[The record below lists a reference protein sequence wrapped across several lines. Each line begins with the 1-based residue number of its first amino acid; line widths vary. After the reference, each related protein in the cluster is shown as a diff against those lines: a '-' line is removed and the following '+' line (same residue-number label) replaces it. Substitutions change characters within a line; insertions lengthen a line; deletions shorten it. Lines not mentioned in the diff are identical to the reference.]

1 MPEKL
6 LQIQNLHKS
15 FKDLEVLKGVDL
27 VVERGEV
34 VVIIGRSGSG
44 KSTLL
49 RCINMIELPERGY
62 MEFTD
67 KEKEF
72 NYELDFANLKIE
84 DSSLQK
90 LRTQIGMVFQQFNLW
105 PHMTALEN
113 VLLGLDKALGVPPKE
128 ATERAEKQL
137 EKMGLSDKL
146 NAYPGTLSGGQ
157 QQRVALARALAL
169 EPALIMFD
177 EATSALD
184 AELVAGI
191 LEEMRRLAEEGMTM
205 IVVTH
210 EIGFA
215 RKVGDRLLFMD
226 QGVVVEEGI
235 PQEVLNN
242 PQHPETQAFLSSMI
256 WE

>member
-15 FKDLEVLKGVDL
+15 FKDLEVLKGINL

-49 RCINMIELPERGY
+49 RCINLIELPELGY
-62 MEFTD
+62 MEFSD
-67 KEKEF
+67 KDKEF
-72 NYELDFANLKIE
+72 NYELDFANLNIQ

-90 LRTQIGMVFQQFNLW
+90 LRTDIGMVFQQFNLW
-105 PHMTALEN
+105 PHMTAVEN
-113 VLLGLDKALGVPPKE
+113 VILGLEKALGVPLEE
-128 ATERAEKQL
+128 AKERATKQL
-137 EKMGLSDKL
+137 EKMGLSDKI
-146 NAYPGTLSGGQ
+146 NDYPGTLSGGQ

-184 AELVAGI
+184 AELVAGM

-256 WE
+256 FE

>member
-15 FKDLEVLKGVDL
+15 FKDLEVLKGVNL

-49 RCINMIELPERGY
+49 RCINLIELPELGH
-62 MEFTD
+62 MEFSD
-67 KEKEF
+67 QEKEF
-72 NYELDFANLKIE
+72 NYELDFANLEIK
-84 DSSLQK
+84 DSALQK
-90 LRTQIGMVFQQFNLW
+90 LRTDIGMVFQQFNLW
-105 PHMTALEN
+105 PHMTAVEN
-113 VLLGLDKALGVPPKE
+113 VMLGLEKALVVPLKE
-128 ATERAEKQL
+128 AKERAIKQL
-137 EKMGLSDKL
+137 EKMGLSDKI

-242 PQHPETQAFLSSMI
+242 PQHPKTQAFLSSMI

>member
-1 MPEKL
+1 MPEKI

-15 FKDLEVLKGVDL
+15 FNDLEVLNGINI

-49 RCINMIELPERGY
+49 RCINLIEKPEIGS
-62 MEFTD
+62 MQFSD
-67 KEKEF
+67 QKKGF
-72 NYELDFANLKIE
+72 NYELDFANLEIKE
-84 DSSLQK
+84 VTLQK
-90 LRTQIGMVFQQFNLW
+90 MRTDIGMVFQQFNLW
-105 PHMTALEN
+105 PHMTAVEN
-113 VLLGLDKALGVPPKE
+113 VMLGLEKSLDLPPKE
-128 ATERAEKQL
+128 AEERAIKEL
-137 EKMGLSDKL
+137 EKVGLSDKI
-146 NAYPGTLSGGQ
+146 NAHPGILSGGQ

-169 EPALIMFD
+169 EPALMMFD

-226 QGVVVEEGI
+226 QGVVVEEGV

-242 PQHPETQAFLSSMI
+242 PQHPETQEFLSSMTF
-256 WE
+256 E

>member
-62 MEFTD
+62 MEFSD

-113 VLLGLDKALGVPPKE
+113 VLLGLDKAIGVPPKE
-128 ATERAEKQL
+128 AKERATKQL
-137 EKMGLSDKL
+137 EKMGLSDKI

>member
-1 MPEKL
+1 MPDKL

-15 FKDLEVLKGVDL
+15 FKELEVLKGVNL

-49 RCINMIELPERGY
+49 RCINLIELPELGR
-62 MEFTD
+62 MEFRD
-67 KEKEF
+67 QEKDF
-72 NYELDFANLKIE
+72 NYELDFANLKIK

-90 LRTQIGMVFQQFNLW
+90 LRTDIGMVFQQFNLW

-113 VLLGLDKALGVPPKE
+113 VILGLEKALDVPLKE
-128 ATERAEKQL
+128 AKERAIKQL
-137 EKMGLSDKL
+137 EKMGLSDKI

-226 QGVVVEEGI
+226 EGVVVEEGI

-242 PQHPETQAFLSSMI
+242 PKHPETKDFLSSMI

>member
-15 FKDLEVLKGVDL
+15 FKDLEVLKGVNL

-49 RCINMIELPERGY
+49 RCINLIELPELGY
-62 MEFTD
+62 MEFSD
-67 KEKEF
+67 KDKEF
-72 NYELDFANLKIE
+72 NYELDFANLIIK

-90 LRTQIGMVFQQFNLW
+90 MRTDIGMVFQQFNLW
-105 PHMTALEN
+105 PHMTAVEN
-113 VLLGLDKALGVPPKE
+113 VILGLEKALGVPLME
-128 ATERAEKQL
+128 AKERAIKQL
-137 EKMGLSDKL
+137 EKMGLSDKI

-184 AELVAGI
+184 AELVAGM

-256 WE
+256 FE

>member
-15 FKDLEVLKGVDL
+15 FKDLEVLKGINL

-49 RCINMIELPERGY
+49 RCINLIELPELGY
-62 MEFTD
+62 MEFSD
-67 KEKEF
+67 KDKEF
-72 NYELDFANLKIE
+72 NYELDFANLKIQ

-90 LRTQIGMVFQQFNLW
+90 LRTDIGMVFQQFNLW
-105 PHMTALEN
+105 PHMTAVEN
-113 VLLGLDKALGVPPKE
+113 VILGLEKALGVPLEE
-128 ATERAEKQL
+128 AKERATKQL
-137 EKMGLSDKL
+137 EKMGLSDKI

-184 AELVAGI
+184 AELVAGM

-256 WE
+256 FE

>member
-1 MPEKL
+1 MKTPL
-6 LQIQNLHKS
+6 LQAKNITKEVNSPEGVLTIVSDINLS
-15 FKDLEVLKGVDL
+15 VNNGQAISIV
-27 VVERGEV
+27 GP
-34 VVIIGRSGSG
+34 SGSG
-44 KSTLL
+44 KTSLL
-49 RCINMIELPERGY
+49 AILAGLDLPSKGQVWLADQEITSLDEDTRAQIRG
-62 MEFTD
+62 
-67 KEKEF
+67 EKVGF
-72 NYELDFANLKIE
+72 
-84 DSSLQK
+84 
-90 LRTQIGMVFQQFNLW
+90 VFQSFHLL
-105 PHMTALEN
+105 PRLSAVEN
-113 VLLGLDKALGVPPKE
+113 VMLGLEKALGVPLKE
-128 ATERAEKQL
+128 AKERATKQL
-137 EKMGLSDKL
+137 EKMGLSDKI

-256 WE
+256 FE

>member
-15 FKDLEVLKGVDL
+15 FKDLEVLKGVNL

-49 RCINMIELPERGY
+49 RCINLIELPELGY
-62 MEFTD
+62 MEFSD
-67 KEKEF
+67 KDKEF
-72 NYELDFANLKIE
+72 NYELDFANLKIQ

-90 LRTQIGMVFQQFNLW
+90 LRTDIGMVFQQFNLW
-105 PHMTALEN
+105 PHMTAVEN
-113 VLLGLDKALGVPPKE
+113 VILGLEKALGVPLME
-128 ATERAEKQL
+128 AKERAIKQL
-137 EKMGLSDKL
+137 EKMGLSDKI

-184 AELVAGI
+184 AELVAGM

-256 WE
+256 FE

>member
-62 MEFTD
+62 MEFSD
-67 KEKEF
+67 EEKEF

>member
-49 RCINMIELPERGY
+49 RCINMIELPESGY
-62 MEFTD
+62 MEFSD
-67 KEKEF
+67 QEKEF

>member
-6 LQIQNLHKS
+6 LKIQNLHKS
-15 FKDLEVLKGVDL
+15 FKDLEVLKGINL

-49 RCINMIELPERGY
+49 RCINLIELPELGY
-62 MEFTD
+62 MEFSD
-67 KEKEF
+67 KDKEF
-72 NYELDFANLKIE
+72 NYELDFANLNIQ

-90 LRTQIGMVFQQFNLW
+90 LRTDIGMVFQQFNLW
-105 PHMTALEN
+105 PHMTAVEN
-113 VLLGLDKALGVPPKE
+113 VILGLEKALGVPLKE
-128 ATERAEKQL
+128 AKERAIKQL
-137 EKMGLSDKL
+137 EKMGLSDKI

-184 AELVAGI
+184 AELVAGM

-256 WE
+256 FE

>member
-1 MPEKL
+1 MTEKL

-15 FKDLEVLKGVDL
+15 FKELEVLKGVNL

-49 RCINMIELPERGY
+49 RCINLIELPELGF
-62 MEFTD
+62 MEFRD
-67 KEKEF
+67 QEKEF
-72 NYELDFANLKIE
+72 NYELDFANLKIQ

-90 LRTQIGMVFQQFNLW
+90 LRTDIGMVFQQFNLW
-105 PHMTALEN
+105 PHMTAVEN
-113 VLLGLDKALGVPPKE
+113 VMLGLEKALSVPSKE
-128 ATERAEKQL
+128 AKERAIKQL
-137 EKMGLSDKL
+137 EKMGLSDKI

-169 EPALIMFD
+169 EPALMMFD

-226 QGVVVEEGI
+226 QGVVVEEGV
-235 PQEVLNN
+235 PKEVLNN
-242 PQHPETQAFLSSMI
+242 PKHPETKAFLSSMI

>member
-1 MPEKL
+1 ML
-6 LQIQNLHKS
+6 YCAFINFQITFLQKINKILIGVAFSPNLK
-15 FKDLEVLKGVDL
+15 
-27 VVERGEV
+27 
-34 VVIIGRSGSG
+34 
-44 KSTLL
+44 
-49 RCINMIELPERGY
+49 
-62 MEFTD
+62 
-67 KEKEF
+67 
-72 NYELDFANLKIE
+72 ANLFE
-84 DSSLQK
+84 AVRLAN
-90 LRTQIGMVFQQFNLW
+90 VF
-105 PHMTALEN
+105 
-113 VLLGLDKALGVPPKE
+113 
-128 ATERAEKQL
+128 
-137 EKMGLSDKL
+137 
-146 NAYPGTLSGGQ
+146 
-157 QQRVALARALAL
+157 
-169 EPALIMFD
+169 
-177 EATSALD
+177 D

>member
-1 MPEKL
+1 MEK
-6 LQIQNLHKS
+6 IIEFQNVSKS
-15 FKDLEVLKGVDL
+15 FGDLEVLKNLDL
-27 VVERGEV
+27 HVYKGEKLAL
-34 VVIIGRSGSG
+34 IGPSGSG
-44 KSTLL
+44 KTTILRILMTLETIDTGHVVIDGDYL
-49 RCINMIELPERGY
+49 WHQRLGNDLVPASEKHLHY
-62 MEFTD
+62 M
-67 KEKEF
+67 
-72 NYELDFANLKIE
+72 
-84 DSSLQK
+84 
-90 LRTQIGMVFQQFNLW
+90 RTNVGMVFQQFNLW

>member
-15 FKDLEVLKGVDL
+15 FKDLEVLKGINL

-49 RCINMIELPERGY
+49 RCINLIELPELGY
-62 MEFTD
+62 MEFSD
-67 KEKEF
+67 QEKEF
-72 NYELDFANLKIE
+72 NYELDFANLKIQ

-90 LRTQIGMVFQQFNLW
+90 LRTDIGMVFQQFNLW
-105 PHMTALEN
+105 PHMTAVEN
-113 VLLGLDKALGVPPKE
+113 VMLGLEKALGVPLKE
-128 ATERAEKQL
+128 AKRRATKQL
-137 EKMGLSDKL
+137 EKMGLSDKI

-184 AELVAGI
+184 AELVAGM

-256 WE
+256 FE

>member
-15 FKDLEVLKGVDL
+15 FKDLEVLKGVNL

-49 RCINMIELPERGY
+49 RCINLIELPELGY
-62 MEFTD
+62 MEFSD
-67 KEKEF
+67 KDKEF

-105 PHMTALEN
+105 PHMTAVEN
-113 VLLGLDKALGVPPKE
+113 VILGLEKALGVPLME
-128 ATERAEKQL
+128 AKERAIKQL
-137 EKMGLSDKL
+137 EKMGLSDKI

-184 AELVAGI
+184 AELVAGM

-256 WE
+256 FE

>member
-15 FKDLEVLKGVDL
+15 FKDLEVLKGINL

-49 RCINMIELPERGY
+49 RCINLIELPELGY
-62 MEFTD
+62 MEFSD
-67 KEKEF
+67 KDKEF
-72 NYELDFANLKIE
+72 NYELDFANLEIQ

-90 LRTQIGMVFQQFNLW
+90 LRTDIGMVFQQFNLW
-105 PHMTALEN
+105 PHMTAVEN
-113 VLLGLDKALGVPPKE
+113 VILGLEKALGVPLEE
-128 ATERAEKQL
+128 AKERAIKQL
-137 EKMGLSDKL
+137 EKMGLSDKI

-184 AELVAGI
+184 AELVAGM

-256 WE
+256 FE